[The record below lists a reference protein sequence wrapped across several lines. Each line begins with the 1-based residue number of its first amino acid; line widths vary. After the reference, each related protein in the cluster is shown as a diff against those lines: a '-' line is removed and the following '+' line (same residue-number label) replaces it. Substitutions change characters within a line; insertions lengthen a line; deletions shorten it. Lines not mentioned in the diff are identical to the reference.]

1 MIVFYMGAQLMDTDI
16 EMLSLSVRSYNSLKR
31 AGLDT
36 IGKIIGSIESMQDLL
51 KFRNL
56 GKNSAVEIMQKMKEY
71 QESLLTDIDRTV
83 IIRRKAEKEKS
94 QQTISLD
101 ERDISEL
108 NLSVRSYNSL
118 KRAGINT
125 ISELENVINSGGN
138 LREIRNLGATSEAEI
153 IGALKLNKTL

>member
-1 MIVFYMGAQLMDTDI
+1 MGAQLMDTDI

-31 AGLDT
+31 AGLNT

-108 NLSVRSYNSL
+108 KLSVRSYNSL

-138 LREIRNLGATSEAEI
+138 LREIRNLGATSEKEI
-153 IGALKLNKTL
+153 LDSLKL

>member
-1 MIVFYMGAQLMDTDI
+1 
-16 EMLSLSVRSYNSLKR
+16 
-31 AGLDT
+31 
-36 IGKIIGSIESMQDLL
+36 MQDLL

-108 NLSVRSYNSL
+108 KLSVRSYNSL